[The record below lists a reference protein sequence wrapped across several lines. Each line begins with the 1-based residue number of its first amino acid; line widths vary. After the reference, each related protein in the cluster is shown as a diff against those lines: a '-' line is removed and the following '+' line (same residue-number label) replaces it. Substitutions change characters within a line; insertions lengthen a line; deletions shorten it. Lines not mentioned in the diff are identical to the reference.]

1 MACLGMT
8 GMAVTVAI
16 WLRVVHWLTV
26 AWVWWPRS
34 PLWAF
39 LSLGFLSIVCSCL
52 PGFVSPELRV
62 SRASCLPAF
71 VSPCY
76 LVPDCGSKVD
86 AIRGTHGLLG
96 GECGGRDL
104 VVWLVC

>member
-1 MACLGMT
+1 MATCGSLADCGVGLVAEISPVGLLVAGVPVHRMFMST
-8 GMAVTVAI
+8 G
-16 WLRVVHWLTV
+16 
-26 AWVWWPRS
+26 
-34 PLWAF
+34 
-39 LSLGFLSIVCSCL
+39 
-52 PGFVSPELRV
+52 LRV